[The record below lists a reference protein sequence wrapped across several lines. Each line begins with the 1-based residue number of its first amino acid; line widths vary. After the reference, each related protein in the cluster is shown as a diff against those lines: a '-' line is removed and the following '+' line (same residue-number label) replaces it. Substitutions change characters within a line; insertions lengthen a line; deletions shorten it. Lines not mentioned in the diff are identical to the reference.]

1 MSLMGIDIG
10 TTGCKVVIYA
20 QDGKVLSHAYTEYD
34 IEYSASGSAE
44 LDTFSIWPKIRSI
57 IQRASHE
64 VFESDPVS
72 ALSTSSLGEA
82 VVPVSGDRR
91 ILGSSILMN
100 DPRGNEFIDVI
111 RRDLSDLDCFR
122 ITGNPIGAQFGFTK
136 LMWLK
141 RNKPKLYDTTYK
153 FLNWGSF
160 VAFMLGAE
168 PRVDYSLANR
178 SLLFDIVALDW
189 SDLLIK
195 IVGLDRE
202 KLPACEPAGSII
214 GRVTPS
220 IADEMY
226 LAPGAFIV
234 NGGHDQCVNA
244 LGCGVVEPG
253 KAMYDLGTFP
263 TIMPIHREP
272 PSPQKMVEFGLNLEH
287 HVVPNFFISL
297 IYHMGGSLIK
307 WYRDTFAQAESRQ
320 VDDIYSKL
328 FAEVP
333 DSIAPL
339 FVLPNFSPM
348 GPPDFI
354 SNSCGVILGL
364 RNFSKRADILKS
376 IVESNNLTLKV
387 SVENLASIG
396 VDINSYRAVGGMARS
411 DVVLQISADILN
423 SPIERTSISET
434 GTFGAAIL
442 AGSACGYFGTASE
455 AAKNLVSVQEVFY
468 QDRKKAEQ
476 YAMFFSFYKDYY
488 RKLTDLTF
496 EWNDFKKTLYSD
508 S

>member
-1 MSLMGIDIG
+1 MGIDIG
-10 TTGCKVVIYA
+10 TTGCKVVVYA
-20 QDGKVLSHAYTEYD
+20 LNGKVLSHAYTEYD
-34 IEYSASGSAE
+34 IEYSGSGFAE
-44 LDTFSIWPKIRSI
+44 LDAFSIWPKIRAI
-57 IQRASHE
+57 IHKAASE
-64 VFESDPVS
+64 VFQSDPVD

-82 VVPVSGDRR
+82 VVPVSKDRR
-91 ILGSSILMN
+91 ILGPSILMN
-100 DPRGNEFIDVI
+100 DPRGNEFTEVL
-111 RRDLSDLDCFR
+111 RRNLSDLDCFR
-122 ITGNPIGAQFGFTK
+122 ITGNAVGAQFGFTK
-136 LMWLK
+136 LVWLK
-141 RNKPKLYDTTYK
+141 SNKPDLYDRTYK

-178 SLLFDIVALDW
+178 SLLFDITACDW
-189 SDLLIK
+189 SDRLIG

-214 GRVTPS
+214 GTVPAS
-220 IADEMY
+220 IAQELC
-226 LAPGAFIV
+226 LAKDAFVV

-253 KAMYDLGTFP
+253 EAMYDMGTFP
-263 TIMPIHREP
+263 TIMPIHSEP
-272 PSPQKMVEFGLNLEH
+272 PSPHRMVNFGLNLEH

-328 FAEVP
+328 FSEVP
-333 DSIAPL
+333 DVIAPL

-354 SNSCGVILGL
+354 SDSCGVILGL

-376 IVESNNLTLKV
+376 IVESNNLALKV

-396 VDINSYRAVGGMARS
+396 VGIDSYRAVGGMAKS

-423 SPIERTSISET
+423 AAIERTNISET

-442 AGSACGYFGTASE
+442 AGSACGYFESPSK
-455 AAKNLVSVQEVFY
+455 AAKDLVVVQKVFCQDYERARQY
-468 QDRKKAEQ
+468 QV
-476 YAMFFSFYKDYY
+476 FFDFYKHFY
-488 RKLTDLTF
+488 RKLTDLTV
-496 EWNDFKKTLYSD
+496 EWNDFKKAMSTIS
-508 S
+508 